1 MAKAKTAAQF
11 IMTKLSDTT
20 FAFADHS
27 EDIRGR
33 KVLDSKGE
41 EIGEVNDLF
50 IDQREG
56 KVRFLEV
63 ASGGF
68 LGLGETK
75 FLIPVDA
82 ITSIG
87 EDEVRIH
94 KTREHVASAPTY
106 SPELVDTGFVTN
118 LYNYYG
124 YGPYWEK
131 GYNYPP
137 YPYYPPLL

>member
-1 MAKAKTAAQF
+1 MAKAKTDEQSL
-11 IMTKLSDTT
+11 MVKLSDTT
-20 FAFADHS
+20 FSFADGS
-27 EDIRGR
+27 EDVRGR
-33 KVLDSKGE
+33 KVVDSNGE

-50 IDQREG
+50 IDQKNQ
-56 KVRFLEV
+56 KVRFLEI

-68 LGLGETK
+68 LGLGATK

-82 ITSIG
+82 ISG
-87 EDEVRIH
+87 LSEDEVRIH
-94 KTREHVASAPTY
+94 KTREHVASAPAY
-106 SPELVDTGFVTN
+106 SPELVDTRFVTN
-118 LYNYYG
+118 LYDHYG